1 MLLFSS
7 VGDDLQFFHT
17 PLSLSLSHT
26 HTHRVFN
33 AYIRFSLITSST
45 VFFHNHA
52 LLMPFKNASSKTTSV

>member
-26 HTHRVFN
+26 HTHTQ
-33 AYIRFSLITSST
+33 FSMRIFGL
-45 VFFHNHA
+45 A
-52 LLMPFKNASSKTTSV
+52 

>member
-26 HTHRVFN
+26 HTHTVFN

-52 LLMPFKNASSKTTSV
+52 LLMPF